1 MKKIVLNLLK
11 KLAKDYLFRN
21 KIEVIAITGSA
32 GKTTTKVALGHIYKE
47 DNSVFVPTLGYN
59 TESGVPLVI
68 FDLKSPKNPKNPI
81 SWILI
86 VLKVWFRS
94 FSKPAYK
101 TIVLEFGAD
110 APGDID
116 YLVDLASPHIGVV
129 TTILPVHIE
138 GFGNVENIYKE
149 KSKIFSKMTADDFA
163 IMNFDNK
170 YIKEMAKNTKAKII
184 SYGSEKTDSI
194 YLKDIIAKETG
205 LKGDLVWEDKLEH
218 FRTKVIATQLTP
230 SIIGAVGVALARNGD
245 IKEILKSLEDFHPEK
260 GRVNLLEGLHD
271 SVIIDDSYN
280 SNPESAK
287 AALEVLEIFANK
299 RRIAVLGSMNELGDY
314 VKEGHEEV
322 AKKALMCADI
332 IVTVG
337 DLAGKF
343 LYPKVLEKKDDIQCF
358 KFDDFISA
366 GVFLKGFIK
375 QNDVILFK
383 GSQNGVL
390 LEEAIKYVM
399 KEPERAQELLVR
411 QTPMWQQKK
420 ALIKKGNLE

>member
-1 MKKIVLNLLK
+1 MKKILLKILK
-11 KLAKDYLFRN
+11 KLAKDYLLRN

-32 GKTTTKVALGHIYKE
+32 GKTTTKVALGHIYK
-47 DNSVFVPTLGYN
+47 DDSSVFVPTLGYN
-59 TESGVPLVI
+59 TESGVPLAI

-81 SWILI
+81 SWVFI
-86 VLKVWFRS
+86 VIKVYLRS
-94 FSKPAYK
+94 LGKPIYK
-101 TIVLEFGAD
+101 TIVLEYGAD

-116 YLVDLASPHIGVV
+116 YLVDLASPHIGVI

-138 GFGNVENIYKE
+138 GFVNIKNICKE
-149 KSKIFSKMTADDFA
+149 KSKIFSKMTEDDFA

-170 YIKEMAKNTKAKII
+170 YIKEMANNTKAKII
-184 SYGSEKTDSI
+184 SYGSEITDSI
-194 YLKDIIAKETG
+194 YLKDILARETG
-205 LKGDLVWEDKLEH
+205 LSGDLVWQDNLEH

-245 IKEILKSLEDFHPEK
+245 IKEILKALEDFYPEK

-280 SNPESAK
+280 SNPESAR
-287 AALEVLEIFANK
+287 AALEVLELFKNK
-299 RRIAVLGSMNELGDY
+299 RKIAVLGSMNELGGY
-314 VKEGHEEV
+314 AKVGHEEV
-322 AKKALMCADI
+322 AMKALMCADI

-337 DLAGKF
+337 DLSGKF
-343 LYPKVLEKKDDIQCF
+343 IYPKALEKKDNTRCY
-358 KFDDFISA
+358 KFDDFIGA

-375 QNDVILFK
+375 ENDVILFK

-390 LEEAIKYVM
+390 LEEAIKYIM
-399 KEPERAQELLVR
+399 KEPERAQDLLVR

-420 ALIKKGNLE
+420 SLIKKGK